1 MSSGRIQFAE
11 QNGVCVF
18 KFSGEVRLTLS
29 AALDEAIKQLQS
41 REDIGSIAID
51 LSEACSIDSTT
62 LGLLAKLSILAKE
75 KTHLLPTLV
84 STQADINR
92 VLQSM
97 GFEQVF
103 NLIEKPLAPP
113 VQLHDLPPL
122 TQSEEQARI
131 RVLEAHRI
139 LMQLNESNRAA
150 FADLVET
157 LGSVPASNTTAPEP
171 DFSRS
176 KARGAQFGDSK

>member
-11 QNGVCVF
+11 QKGVCVF

-29 AALDEAIKQLQS
+29 AALDEAIKQLES
-41 REDIGSIAID
+41 RTGIVSIAID
-51 LSEACSIDSTT
+51 LTEAISIDSTT
-62 LGLLAKLSILAKE
+62 LGLLAKLSLLAKE

-103 NLIEKPLAPP
+103 NLIEKTLQPP
-113 VQLHDLPPL
+113 VNLHDLPPL
-122 TQSEEQARI
+122 TQTEDEARL

-139 LMQLNESNRAA
+139 LMDLNESNRAA
-150 FADLVET
+150 FADLVKT
-157 LGSVPASNTTAPEP
+157 LEG
-171 DFSRS
+171 
-176 KARGAQFGDSK
+176 